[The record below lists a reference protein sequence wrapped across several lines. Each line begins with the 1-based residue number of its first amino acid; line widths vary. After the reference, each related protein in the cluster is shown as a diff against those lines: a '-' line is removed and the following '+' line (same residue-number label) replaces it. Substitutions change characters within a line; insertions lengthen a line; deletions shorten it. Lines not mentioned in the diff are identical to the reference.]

1 MMSDIAI
8 TQAECIFILIDNAV
22 IKDDEL
28 DKLMTNLYMKE
39 YDLYCYI
46 MWLLNRWARGLRKHK
61 FHLPTHKKKI
71 SIVLIAVFQCN
82 QVIIFADIAVL
93 KRSQKLIYAR
103 PFNAWAPNSSN
114 SFSLFFSVLVVCPGK
129 CPEDKIPLILSYSF

>member
-1 MMSDIAI
+1 MSDIAI

-61 FHLPTHKKKI
+61 FHLPTHKKK
-71 SIVLIAVFQCN
+71 
-82 QVIIFADIAVL
+82 
-93 KRSQKLIYAR
+93 
-103 PFNAWAPNSSN
+103 
-114 SFSLFFSVLVVCPGK
+114 
-129 CPEDKIPLILSYSF
+129 DKYCVNCGVSMQPSHNFCGYCGAKKVTEINLCETL